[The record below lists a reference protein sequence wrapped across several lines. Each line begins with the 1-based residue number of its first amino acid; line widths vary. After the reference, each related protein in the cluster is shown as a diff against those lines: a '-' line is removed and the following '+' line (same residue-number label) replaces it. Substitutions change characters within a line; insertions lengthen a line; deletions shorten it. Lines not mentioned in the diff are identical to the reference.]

1 MAIGLVGGME
11 TERAFVIGNG
21 TSRQHIVLTDLPEG
35 KTYGCNAVYRD
46 FDPDVLVSVDNGMMH
61 EIYCK
66 YEGNA
71 KIYFRQWSSLPA
83 EALDMLLQSVDT
95 SITISNAIEN
105 ATEFV
110 LNGSEI
116 NTFNTTPC
124 TVITWL
130 NRDLKPISIDDKHIE
145 DFSTGTTAIDL
156 AARDGAET
164 IYLLGFDIGTQTDK
178 VNNIY
183 AGTSNYCSSDTPAEW
198 VYEKKNTVKNWK
210 EQHCRNFVTY
220 SNVNFVFVNDIVF
233 DEFNQFD
240 NVSYMSV
247 IDFNEKIY

>member
-1 MAIGLVGGME
+1 MDIGLVGGME

-83 EALDMLLQSVDT
+83 EILDILIQDVASGPIVTNEIKDAYYFVF
-95 SITISNAIEN
+95 NGARH
-105 ATEFV
+105 ATH
-110 LNGSEI
+110 
-116 NTFNTTPC
+116 
-124 TVITWL
+124 ITWL
-130 NRDLKPISIDDKHIE
+130 NRDLQVETIDNKEIE
-145 DFSTGTTAIDL
+145 NFSTGTTAIDL

-164 IYLLGFDIGTQTDK
+164 IYLLGFDIGTRHDNI
-178 VNNIY
+178 NNIY
-183 AGTSNYCSSDTPAEW
+183 AGTVNYMPIDASAALAYESKNSAE
-198 VYEKKNTVKNWK
+198 NWK
-210 EQHCRNFVTY
+210 AEHCRNFVTY

-233 DEFNQFD
+233 DEFDQFD